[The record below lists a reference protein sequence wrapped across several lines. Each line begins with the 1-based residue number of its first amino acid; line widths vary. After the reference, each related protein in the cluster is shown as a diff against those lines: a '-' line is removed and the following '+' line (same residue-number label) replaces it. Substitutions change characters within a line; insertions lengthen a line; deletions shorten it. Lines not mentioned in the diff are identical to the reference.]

1 MEYDKGRSEVE
12 ELNLFNFQENLFEK
26 ICSLNHL
33 QQAFKTVKAN
43 GGVPGIDGV
52 SCKEFSER
60 LPQELLQLK
69 KELEGWT
76 YESKPV
82 RQVDIPK
89 PDKSGTR
96 KLGIPCVRDRTVQ
109 AAIKIAIEPIFEP
122 LFSGNSY
129 GFRPG
134 RGQWQ
139 AVRAAQQIVQSGKE
153 FVVDLDLEKFF
164 DRVNHD
170 KLIHRL
176 SLQITDKRVLRLI
189 GNILRSGI
197 MKDGLLSAT
206 PEGTVQ
212 GSPLSPLLSN
222 VVLDELDKELEKR
235 GLSFCRY
242 ADDCNI
248 FVRSEA
254 AAMRVMQSISRFIE
268 NRLKLTVNRI
278 KSKVAKSEAVKFLGL
293 TIVCGAIVISAK
305 SMDRAMD
312 KVQALTLRGTNET
325 MTQTFDRFNSWYL
338 GWAGYYKMT
347 EYPSQLASVEAH
359 FRRRIRSR
367 IVSQQKSKMNL
378 FKNLVKRGVRRGLAA
393 SAVWSNKK
401 CWALSHTHA
410 VERAYSNTWFKTEG
424 LETMVDEAMPWWNPL
439 KVKAPKLRS

>member
-1 MEYDKGRSEVE
+1 MEEP
-12 ELNLFNFQENLFEK
+12 NLFNQQESLFEK
-26 ICSLNHL
+26 ICSLKTL
-33 QQAFKTVKAN
+33 QLAFKTVKAN
-43 GGVPGIDGV
+43 GGAPGTDGV
-52 SCKEFSER
+52 SCEVFGKR
-60 LPQELLQLK
+60 LAQELSQLK
-69 KELEGWT
+69 KELESWT
-76 YESKPV
+76 YKPKPV

-109 AAIKIAIEPIFEP
+109 AAIKIVIEPIFEP
-122 LFSGNSY
+122 LFSKNSY

-134 RGQWQ
+134 IGQWQ
-139 AVRAAQQIVQSGKE
+139 AVRAAQQIVQTGKE
-153 FVVDLDLEKFF
+153 YVVDLDLEKFF
-164 DRVNHD
+164 DRVHHD

-176 SLQITDKRVLRLI
+176 SLQIPDKRVLRLI

-197 MKDGLLSAT
+197 MKDGIVSAT
-206 PEGTVQ
+206 NEGTVQ

-254 AAMRVMQSISRFIE
+254 AATRVMQTVSRFIE
-268 NRLKLTVNRI
+268 NRLKLVVNRT

-293 TIVCGAIVISAK
+293 TIVCGAIMISTK

-312 KVQALTLRGTNET
+312 KVRALTPRGTNLAIGRTIEK
-325 MTQTFDRFNSWYL
+325 FNSWYL

-347 EYPSQLASVEAH
+347 EYPSQLAVIEAH

-367 IVSQQKSKMNL
+367 IVDQQKSRRNL
-378 FKNLVKRGVRRGLAA
+378 FNHLVKRGVYRGEAA
-393 SAVWSNKK
+393 ATAWSNKK
-401 CWALSHTHA
+401 RWALSHTHA
-410 VERAYSNTWFKTEG
+410 VEMAHSNTWFRSEG
-424 LETMVDEAMPWWNPL
+424 LETMLDKPMPWWNP
-439 KVKAPKLRS
+439 VRIYARMLRS